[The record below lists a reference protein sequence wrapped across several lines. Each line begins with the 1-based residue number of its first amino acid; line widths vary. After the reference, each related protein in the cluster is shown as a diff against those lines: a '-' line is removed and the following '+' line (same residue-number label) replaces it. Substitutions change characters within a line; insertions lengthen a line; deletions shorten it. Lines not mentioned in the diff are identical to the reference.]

1 MNTQNGST
9 LGPYTG
15 RVLVANNIS
24 VNNGGSGMHAFSSEH
39 VDFINNT
46 TWHNSQVLAYGEIF
60 ANSSNDVNVLNNIC
74 VAAAG
79 KPMNTTYQDKN
90 LISND
95 NIYFGGQAPV
105 SEGPQDLI
113 TDPLLV
119 NPQPD
124 PTQGDFGVQPGSPA
138 LSPNAGNPVI
148 IGA

>member
-1 MNTQNGST
+1 MTFVPT
-9 LGPYTG
+9 L
-15 RVLVANNIS
+15 
-24 VNNGGSGMHAFSSEH
+24 
-39 VDFINNT
+39 
-46 TWHNSQVLAYGEIF
+46 
-60 ANSSNDVNVLNNIC
+60 
-74 VAAAG
+74 AAAG

-105 SEGPQDLI
+105 SEGPQDLL

-124 PTQGDFGVQPGSPA
+124 PPQGDCGVQPGSPA
-138 LSPNAGNPVI
+138 LSPNSGNPVI